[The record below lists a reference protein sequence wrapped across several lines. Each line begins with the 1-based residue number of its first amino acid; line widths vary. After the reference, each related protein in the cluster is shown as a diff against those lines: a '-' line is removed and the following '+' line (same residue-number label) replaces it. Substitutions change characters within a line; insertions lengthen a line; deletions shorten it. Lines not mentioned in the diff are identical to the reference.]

1 MSGKKSEIEER
12 LARDIRADKLPKPE
26 REYRFAM
33 HHVGAGPNIRA
44 RLLKAGLKDWR
55 FDFAY
60 PDIMLAIECE
70 GGIFSGGRHTRGKG
84 YEEDLKKYNAAM
96 LLGWDVCRFSGGMV
110 KSGNAVDFIK
120 RVLMRRLDKSNVTW
134 ERCNGNM

>member
-1 MSGKKSEIEER
+1 MSKKSEIEER

-26 REYRFAM
+26 REYRFAA
-33 HHVGAGPNIRA
+33 HHVGMGRNIRE
-44 RLLKAGLKDWR
+44 RLINAGLRDWR

-60 PDIMLAIECE
+60 PEIMLAIECE

-84 YEEDLKKYNAAM
+84 YEEDLFKYNAAM
-96 LLGWDVCRFSGGMV
+96 MLGWDVCRFSGGMV

-120 RVLMRRLDKSNVTW
+120 QVLMQRLQGISA
-134 ERCNGNM
+134 

>member
-1 MSGKKSEIEER
+1 MSKKSEIEER

-26 REYRFAM
+26 REYRFAA
-33 HHVGAGPNIRA
+33 HHVGMGRNIRE
-44 RLLKAGLKDWR
+44 RLINAGLRDWR

-60 PDIMLAIECE
+60 PEIMLAIECE

-84 YEEDLKKYNAAM
+84 YEEDLFKYNAAM
-96 LLGWDVCRFSGGMV
+96 MLGWDVCRFSGGMV

-120 RVLMRRLDKSNVTW
+120 QVLMQRLQGI
-134 ERCNGNM
+134 RA